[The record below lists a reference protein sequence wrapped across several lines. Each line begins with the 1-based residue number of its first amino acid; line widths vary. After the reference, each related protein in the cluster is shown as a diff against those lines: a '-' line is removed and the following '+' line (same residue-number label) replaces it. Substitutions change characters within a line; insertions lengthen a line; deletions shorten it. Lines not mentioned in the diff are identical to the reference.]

1 MTTDNKA
8 LVRRIYDDF
17 INTGRVE
24 HLDEV
29 VSPDFVGAGGQRG
42 PAAFAAPISAL
53 RAAFPDIQYTTD
65 AIVAEGDRV
74 AVRWTWRGTFSSA
87 FRAYA
92 PTGKPMTN
100 TGMAIFQIAGG
111 KVVHSWLETDRLGFL
126 IGAGVIPYDPAFSPP
141 PAPPPAK

>member
-1 MTTDNKA
+1 MTSDNKA
-8 LVRRIYDDF
+8 LVRRLYDDY

-24 HLDEV
+24 NLGEL
-29 VSPDFVGAGGQRG
+29 VSADFVGAGGQHG

-53 RAAFPDIQYTTD
+53 HAAFPDIQYTTED
-65 AIVAEGDRV
+65 IVADGDRV
-74 AVRWTWRGTFSSA
+74 AVRWTWRGTFTSA
-87 FRAYA
+87 FRSYA

-126 IGAGVIPYDPAFSPP
+126 IGAGVIPYDPAFGPP
-141 PAPPPAK
+141 PAPAK